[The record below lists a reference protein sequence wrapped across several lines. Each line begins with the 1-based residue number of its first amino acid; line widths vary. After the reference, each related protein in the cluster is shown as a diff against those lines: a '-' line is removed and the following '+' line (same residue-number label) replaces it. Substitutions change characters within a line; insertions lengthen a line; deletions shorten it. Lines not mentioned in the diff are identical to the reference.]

1 MDHNAPGR
9 FPASSLA
16 DRSSAG
22 LRFTSLAVKC
32 KLGPVPH
39 KHVCFFCYDLFKV
52 KFMKHCTMLFAV
64 IYLCFLV
71 KLLYKGF
78 GKTNNMY

>member
-1 MDHNAPGR
+1 MHLAAFLHRHWLIEAPPGYVLLHWLLSVSWVL
-9 FPASSLA
+9 FLTNM
-16 DRSSAG
+16 
-22 LRFTSLAVKC
+22 F
-32 KLGPVPH
+32 
-39 KHVCFFCYDLFKV
+39 FFCCDLFKV